1 MGYLTRKTRKSQ
13 KSYANGSPPLGE
25 DGRGLFP
32 LGEDL
37 GEVLEELGVGYVTQK
52 QPLPSPLLEGRWG
65 AAGVAICVF
74 RGFRC

>member
-1 MGYLTRKTRKSQ
+1 MGCLTRKPRKSQ
-13 KSYANGSPPLGE
+13 KSYASGSPPLGE

-52 QPLPSPLLEGRWG
+52 QPLPSPLLEGGGSCGRSHL
-65 AAGVAICVF
+65 CLSCF
-74 RGFRC
+74 